1 MLQTDY
7 FFQTDKFFL
16 SSIKSIHYMTIKQ
29 FEIFLALALKPNMR
43 ETAKQFFLSQAAV
56 SSSLHAFEEELGA
69 QLFDRVNNRLV
80 LNEKGK
86 LLQEKLIP
94 IYAQIKEMLSIVNS
108 SQMAGELCIGA
119 STTLADYILPQ
130 IVYDLNKKYTDVKIH
145 CEARNTAEIIQNV
158 LDNVYD
164 IGFVE
169 GEVQNLKIKLTPLVD
184 EKLVVL
190 TADEEFA
197 SAKEYSIA
205 SLMDKEWLLRE
216 KGSGTREVFLNKINT
231 FGIRPA
237 KFMQFN
243 HNKPITSLLSNKD
256 TLACLSPYVVA
267 RELKAKELFI
277 VKVTDIEFIRTLY
290 QVERKDKVRSALT
303 DIFIYETKKKILTE
317 CEI

>member
-1 MLQTDY
+1 
-7 FFQTDKFFL
+7 
-16 SSIKSIHYMTIKQ
+16 MTIKQ

-56 SSSLHAFEEELGA
+56 SSSLHAFEEEIGVL
-69 QLFDRVNNRLV
+69 LFDRTHNRLV

-94 IYAQIKEMLSIVNS
+94 IHAQIKEMLSIVS
-108 SQMAGELCIGA
+108 ASEMAGSLSIGA

-130 IVYDLNKKYTDVKIH
+130 IVYDLNKKYTDVNIH
-145 CEARNTAEIIQNV
+145 CEAKNTAEIIQNV

-169 GEVQNLKIKLTPLVD
+169 GEVQNLRVKLTPLID

-190 TADEEFA
+190 TSDEEFA
-197 SAKEYSIA
+197 NAQEYSIA

-216 KGSGTREVFLNKINT
+216 KGSGTREVFLNKINA
-231 FGIRPA
+231 FGLRPT

-243 HNKPITSLLSNKD
+243 HNKPITSLLANKD
-256 TLACLSPYVVA
+256 TLACLSPYIVA
-267 RELKAKELFI
+267 RELKANELFI
-277 VKVTDIEFIRTLY
+277 VKVKDIEFIRTLY
-290 QVERKDKVRSALT
+290 QVERKDKTRSALT
-303 DIFIYETKKKILTE
+303 EIFIYETKKKILTE
-317 CEI
+317 CQLS